1 MDNSDIKDL
10 IIGASAQAC
19 GLITLWGLTNYF
31 DKSNELELPICS
43 IRLFSR
49 DWTISNKFF
58 YKMAFVTSTILCTV
72 NILNMHKD
80 VNK

>member
-31 DKSNELELPICS
+31 DKSNELELPIGV
-43 IRLFSR
+43 IRLFGR
-49 DWTISNKFF
+49 DLTITNKIF
-58 YKMAFVTSTILCTV
+58 YQMAFFASSVLCTV
-72 NILNMHKD
+72 NFLKT
-80 VNK
+80 NKKL